1 MIKIEHCEMNK
12 SGKICKNNRYLPTC
26 KADENN
32 TIVAD
37 NITKS
42 GKSFVAE
49 CSVNLSQ
56 IFENLQRNSPLGS
69 KEVRKLL

>member
-1 MIKIEHCEMNK
+1 M
-12 SGKICKNNRYLPTC
+12 
-26 KADENN
+26 DEKN

-56 IFENLQRNSPLGS
+56 IFEDLQRNRPLGF